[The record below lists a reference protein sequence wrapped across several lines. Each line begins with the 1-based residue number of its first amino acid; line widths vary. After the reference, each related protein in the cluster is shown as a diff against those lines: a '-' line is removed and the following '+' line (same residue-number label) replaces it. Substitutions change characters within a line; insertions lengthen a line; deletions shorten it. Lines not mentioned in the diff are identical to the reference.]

1 MFVKLTTLAAAVLV
15 SGFAIAQQQQ
25 QPQQQ
30 QQQPRSQQ
38 SDAIQNQP
46 KAPECWDIH
55 TNQVRE
61 TTAADSQASQQD
73 STVGSARSN
82 APANSKNITPG
93 GKAQRPAGM
102 ASC

>member
-15 SGFAIAQQQQ
+15 SGFAIA
-25 QPQQQ
+25 QQ

>member
-15 SGFAIAQQQQ
+15 SGFAIAQQQP
-25 QPQQQ
+25 QP
-30 QQQPRSQQ
+30 QQPRSQQ
-38 SDAIQNQP
+38 PEAVQNQL
-46 KAPECWDIH
+46 KAPECWDVH

-82 APANSKNITPG
+82 APASSKNATPG